1 MTATVGRPA
10 PASRRGA
17 GPWLWVGLALAVI
30 VAVSAVG
37 TYLISPRPGGRMDPN
52 ATGPDGAHA
61 VVTLLRDRGVEVVVA
76 DSVEGVERAA
86 RSDALVLVAETQ
98 RIAADE
104 LLDRLAHL
112 PSDLLLVAPGT
123 RAREALA
130 PDIRSGPARAVTR
143 QPGCGLR
150 EAKRAGRVDLR
161 TTATYVA
168 MQGRAVRSCY
178 DGALVRYHSEART
191 ITVVG
196 SASFMTNT
204 DLAREGN
211 AALALNL
218 AGSRDR
224 LVWYA
229 PQHFEGGKSGTATI
243 SDLIPKGVTW
253 LFWQLCV
260 ALALAA
266 LWKGRRLGPLVAES
280 LPVVV
285 RASETVEGLGRLY
298 RSHRARDRA
307 AAALR
312 TATLRRLA
320 PRLGLG
326 PEPEPPAMA
335 AAVTAR
341 IGGNPDWLRHTLFGP
356 PPDSDDTLVAL
367 AHALDDIERQVTHS

>member
-1 MTATVGRPA
+1 MTSTVGRPA
-10 PASRRGA
+10 PVSPRMVR
-17 GPWLWVGLALAVI
+17 PWLWVGLALAVI

-37 TYLISPRPGGRMDPN
+37 AYLTSPRPGGRMDPN

-61 VVTLLRDRGVEVVVA
+61 VVTLLRDRGIEVVVA
-76 DSVEGVERAA
+76 DSVAGVERAA
-86 RSDALVLVAETQ
+86 RADALVLVAETQ
-98 RIAADE
+98 RIAGDE

-112 PSDLLLVAPGT
+112 PGDLLLVAPGS
-123 RAREALA
+123 RVRKALA
-130 PDIRSGPARAVTR
+130 PDIRSGPVRAVTL

-150 EAKRAGRVDLR
+150 EAKRAGPVDLGA
-161 TTATYVA
+161 TATYVA
-168 MQGRAVRSCY
+168 LQGQSVRSCY

-191 ITVVG
+191 ITVIG

-229 PQHFEGGKSGTATI
+229 PQRLEGGKSGTGTI
-243 SDLIPKGVTW
+243 SELIPQGVTW

-260 ALALAA
+260 ALTLAA

-312 TATLRRLA
+312 TGTLRRLT

-326 PEPEPPAMA
+326 PGPEPPALV
-335 AAVTAR
+335 AAVTVR
-341 IGGNPDWLRHTLFGP
+341 IGGHPDRVWHTLFGP
-356 PPDSDDTLVAL
+356 APDSDDTLVAL

>member
-1 MTATVGRPA
+1 MTTGR
-10 PASRRGA
+10 RT
-17 GPWLWVGLALAVI
+17 WLWVAATLAVI

-37 TYLISPRPGGRMDPN
+37 AYLTTPRPGGRMDPN
-52 ATGPDGAHA
+52 ATGPEGAHA
-61 VVTLLRDRGVEVVVA
+61 LVMLLRHRGVEVVPAGTV
-76 DSVEGVERAA
+76 DDVVLQA
-86 RSDALVLVAETQ
+86 RPGTLVLVAQTP
-98 RIAADE
+98 RIAGSE
-104 LLDRLAHL
+104 LMDRLADL
-112 PSDLLLVAPGT
+112 PADLLLVAPDAL
-123 RAREALA
+123 ARKALA
-130 PDIRSGPARAVTR
+130 PAVRSGPARAFTH

-150 EAKRAGRVDLR
+150 EAQQAGEVELR

-168 MQGRAVRSCY
+168 TQGQSVDSCY
-178 DGALVRYHSEART
+178 NGALVRYRDGKRT

-196 SASFMTNT
+196 SETFMTNA

-211 AALALNL
+211 AALAMNL
-218 AGSRDR
+218 AGTSDH
-224 LVWYA
+224 LIWYA
-229 PQHFEGGKSGTATI
+229 PQHIQGSKSGKSAI
-243 SDLIPKGVTW
+243 AALIPPNVRW

-260 ALALAA
+260 ALVLAA
-266 LWKGRRLGPLVAES
+266 LWKGRRLGPLVAEQ

-326 PEPEPPAMA
+326 PGSEPPALV
-335 AAVTAR
+335 AAVSAR
-341 IGGNPDWLRHTLFGP
+341 IGAHPDWLWHLLFGP
-356 PPDSDDTLVAL
+356 PPDSDDALVAL